1 MKKIL
6 CLVLSIILM
15 LGLTACMV
23 EGEDGTQTMDPMSI
37 ILLVVMAGVF
47 YLFVLRPQNKQKKK
61 DKEMRESMEVGDG
74 VTTIGGI
81 VGRIV
86 SIKEDTIV
94 IETSADRT
102 RIRFHKGAIQEIEKL
117 KLDD

>member
-1 MKKIL
+1 MKKFL
-6 CLVLSIILM
+6 CLVLSLLLV
-15 LGLTACMV
+15 LGLTSCMTTDEV
-23 EGEDGTQTMDPMSI
+23 TGESKMDPMSI
-37 ILLVVMAGVF
+37 ILMIAMVAALYFMMI
-47 YLFVLRPQNKQKKK
+47 RPQNKQKKK
-61 DKEMRESMEVGDG
+61 EKELREGMEVGDG

-102 RIRFHKGAIQEIEKL
+102 RIRFHKGAIQDIEKL
-117 KLDD
+117 KVD